1 MQAINR
7 EVSTPWAFLTT
18 FKLITMY
25 TNKSIR
31 LHNKCLNILDMLQ
44 TIGNRIEEN
53 KKSIQLYD
61 EKKMDDWLYFV
72 RSRISYVQRLETNQ
86 AIEYRL
92 TLYYIN
98 TLNEASQVGLTQAA
112 KYLIKS

>member
-1 MQAINR
+1 
-7 EVSTPWAFLTT
+7 
-18 FKLITMY
+18 MY

-31 LHNKCLNILDMLQ
+31 LHSKCLNILDMLQ

-53 KKSIQLYD
+53 KRSIKLHESGGASWFIPKGFFQQQLT
-61 EKKMDDWLYFV
+61 KN
-72 RSRISYVQRLETNQ
+72 T
-86 AIEYRL
+86 AIQYRL

-98 TLNEASQVGLTQAA
+98 TLNEASQVGLAQAA

>member
-1 MQAINR
+1 
-7 EVSTPWAFLTT
+7 
-18 FKLITMY
+18 MY

-31 LHNKCLNILDMLQ
+31 LHSKCLNILDMLQ
-44 TIGNRIEEN
+44 TIGNRIEDN
-53 KKSIQLYD
+53 KRSIERYD
-61 EKKMDDWLYFV
+61 ANQMDYWQYYIYT
-72 RSRISYVQRLETNQ
+72 RISYVQRLETNQ

-98 TLNEASQVGLTQAA
+98 TLNAASQEGRKQVA